1 MSRRKCIS
9 RIVFVVAIAVI
20 VGSLFDRAEA
30 GELVLA
36 RDGKPAATIVTAADP
51 TDVAAF
57 SALEL
62 QYHVQ
67 KITGA
72 TLPIKTDADKVEGV
86 RILVGPS
93 AATVQ
98 LGVKPDDL
106 KDQEYIIRFVSDAL
120 ILLGK
125 DSAKRTKGDHRNWP
139 STAGIFEKQATSYAV
154 HDFLERFCNV
164 RWYGPGEL
172 EMVLPKAATLTVQA
186 KDIQRRPAF
195 GYRQPWGPMEILTN
209 QWNHASGDEITLFNA
224 RQRVGGEAYACN
236 HSFYGY
242 YDRFWKK
249 NPQCPERF
257 VEAHPDWF
265 AQGYTEAELKNM
277 GGQPPQMCF
286 SNQGFIDQVVKDAR
300 DFFDGKQAQ
309 SGAAAQGQYFGL
321 VPMDNAS
328 WCKCPACQ
336 AQLTRDRNQQEF
348 SNGVASDYFFTFAN
362 KVAREVAKT
371 HPDRILATLA
381 YFEYAYYPKKVQLEP
396 NISVQLCLHARHQWA
411 PGMMAN
417 DLGFYNDWLSHRNGR
432 RVFLWLYYCFP
443 ELFCEGGNYHC
454 FPGFSAHSLDSQFK
468 RFARD
473 GIDGAFFNN
482 IGEQV
487 DIYVTMKLLDDPA
500 INIDAVLD
508 EFFTRYYGAAG
519 VPLKQFYLRVEQI
532 YSDPNNYPEDVRKSL
547 QKQFHQNE
555 EIAWKYLG
563 TEARMAELGK
573 LMAEAEKANVSEIEK
588 QRVALFRK
596 AVWDYMVEGRKKY
609 LAK

>member
-1 MSRRKCIS
+1 MLCRKGASC
-9 RIVFVVAIAVI
+9 IVFAVMVLAF
-20 VGSLFDRAEA
+20 VGSLIIPAQA
-30 GELVLA
+30 GDFVLA
-36 RDGKPAATIVTAADP
+36 RDGKPAATIITAADP

-57 SALEL
+57 SAYEL

-72 TLPIKTDADKVEGV
+72 KLPIKTDADKVEGV
-86 RILVGPS
+86 RILLGPS
-93 AATVQ
+93 GAVTQ
-98 LGVKPDDL
+98 LGVKTDDL
-106 KDQEYIIRFVSDAL
+106 KDQEYLIRFVGDAL
-120 ILLGK
+120 VLLGK
-125 DSAKRTKGDHRNWP
+125 DSPKRTKSNRP
-139 STAGIFEKQATSYAV
+139 STPSIFEKQATSYAV
-154 HDFLERFCNV
+154 HDFLERFCDV

-172 EMVLPKAATLTVQA
+172 EMVLPKTATLAVTA

-195 GYRQPWGPMEILTN
+195 GCRQPYGPMEILTN
-209 QWNHASGDEITLFNA
+209 QWNHASGDEINLFYA
-224 RQRVGGEAYACN
+224 RQRMGGEPYACN

-257 VEAHPDWF
+257 VAAHPDWF

-309 SGAAAQGQYFGL
+309 SGAAAQGEYFGL
-321 VPMDNAS
+321 VPMDNNS
-328 WCKCPACQ
+328 WCKCPTCQ
-336 AQLTRDRNQQEF
+336 AQLTRDRTQQEF

-371 HPDRILATLA
+371 HPNKTLATLA
-381 YFEYAYYPKKVQLEP
+381 YFEYAYYPQKVQLEP
-396 NISVQLCLHARHQWA
+396 NLSVQLCLHARHQWA

-417 DLGFYNDWLSHRNGR
+417 DLNFYNDWVSHRNGR
-432 RVFLWLYYCFP
+432 RMYLWLYYCFP

-454 FPGFSAHSLDSQFK
+454 FPGFSAHSLDAQFK

-473 GIDGAFFNN
+473 GICGAFFNN
-482 IGEQV
+482 MGEQV
-487 DIYVTMKLLDDPA
+487 DIYVTMKLLDDPSL
-500 INIDAVLD
+500 NMDSVLD
-508 EFFTRYYGAAG
+508 EFFARYYGAAG
-519 VPLKQFYLRVEQI
+519 ASLKKFYLQVEQI
-532 YSDPNNYPEDVRKSL
+532 YSDPNNYPEEVRKNL
-547 QKQFHQNE
+547 QKQYHQNE

-573 LMAEAEKANVSEIEK
+573 LMAEAEQANITAIEK

-596 AVWDYMVEGRKKY
+596 AVWDYMVAGRKKY
-609 LAK
+609 LAKK